1 MSGLLLVACRR
12 AEIGGSTW
20 EVDLG
25 RALGSERTVHQ
36 DNRKRGQRDSLVREE
51 SALALGGQK
60 LQQLHSK
67 LACL

>member
-20 EVDLG
+20 EVENLG

-60 LQQLHSK
+60 L
-67 LACL
+67 